1 MRGRHGNFDLYFSET
16 AESESKLGY
25 AVLPPTVDST
35 RTAHG
40 LAALLLRGC
49 RQGQRATPA

>member
-1 MRGRHGNFDLYFSET
+1 MPGRHGNFDLYFSET

-40 LAALLLRGC
+40 LAALLLSGC